1 VGSITDLT
9 AVLTRPA
16 SVADVNEAFRAAA
29 ASDELGRYL
38 EYSTAPIVSADI
50 VGNPHSAI
58 FDAPLTEAVGNQVK
72 VLAWYDNEWGF
83 SNRLVELAE
92 IVGR

>member
-1 VGSITDLT
+1 M
-9 AVLTRPA
+9 
-16 SVADVNEAFRAAA
+16 ADVNEAFRAAA

-38 EYSTAPIVSADI
+38 QHSTAPIVSADI
-50 VGNPHSAI
+50 VGNPPSAI

-72 VLAWYDNEWGF
+72 ILAWYDDEWGF

-92 IVGR
+92 IVGRRP